1 LKEFFYAQILS
12 EKGEIIL
19 LCQFERLIYPQNVSS
34 IDAGS
39 FMIAVYRPCE
49 NIRDSAGNMVT
60 QVKAVGYCLPIA
72 DNLRYEL
79 QGHWSKNPKH
89 GVQFEVEN
97 YDEVITPTKEGII
110 AYLSSGQIKGIGP
123 KMAEKIYDAF
133 GLTALDVLDKEPER
147 LLSISGISTAKLKKI
162 CDSYLANR
170 GARDVVAFLTPHGI
184 TPNRAV
190 KLYKEYG
197 DQAMDIVKN
206 HPYQLCEIAGIGFK
220 TADRIAMSMGFDQ
233 LSVERVDEGILYA
246 LTDAEGKG
254 HLCMEKHAFIK
265 ACLKVLDTPQLTEDM
280 VANRAARLVYSG
292 KLVSYQGNVYR
303 SKTAYAESN
312 LAELLSR
319 QLRSA
324 RSHSYGDL
332 DAALDAEEL
341 RMKVKFAPEQ
351 REAVKMA
358 LTQGVSV
365 ITGGPGTGKS
375 MILRAILDIYRRQ
388 NPGKEIC
395 LCAPTGRAARR
406 MEQATGLGAS
416 TVHKA
421 LGLLAGED
429 GDYGEPQALDAD
441 IILVDEVS
449 MMDIYLAGRLL
460 EAVKSRAQ
468 VVLIG
473 DSDQL
478 PSVGPG
484 AVLSEMIAS
493 ERIPVVRLDKVFRQ
507 NDGSRIAVNAK
518 LIRHGNLSLEYGNDF
533 RFVDS
538 ANLSDSA
545 SRIAELYM
553 QEVARYGV
561 DNVAMLS
568 PYRQK
573 TETGV
578 NALNEMLRELV
589 NPPDEGKPE
598 VVCGKRKFRV
608 GDKVMQVKNF
618 EDVSNGDV
626 GYIRNIFKF
635 GDETTVCVDFGDGR
649 NMEYDSSE
657 LDMLDLGYASTIH
670 KAQGA
675 EYQSVIIN
683 LQCAH
688 HIMLT
693 RPLIYTAITRGK
705 DRVIIVGER
714 RALCISIKKTD
725 IEKRGTC
732 LAHRLQELA

>member
-1 LKEFFYAQILS
+1 M
-12 EKGEIIL
+12 

-147 LLSISGISTAKLKKI
+147 LLTISGISSAKLKKI

-197 DQAMDIVKN
+197 DRAMDIVKN

-332 DAALDAEEL
+332 DSALDAEEL

-375 MILRAILDIYRRQ
+375 MILRAILDIYRRH

-493 ERIPVVRLDKVFRQ
+493 ERIPVVRLDRVFRQ

-618 EDVSNGDV
+618 EDVSNGDI

>member
-1 LKEFFYAQILS
+1 M
-12 EKGEIIL
+12 

-197 DQAMDIVKN
+197 DRAMDIVKN

-265 ACLKVLDTPQLTEDM
+265 ACLKVLDTPQLTEEM

>member
-1 LKEFFYAQILS
+1 M
-12 EKGEIIL
+12 

-197 DQAMDIVKN
+197 DRAMDIVKN

-618 EDVSNGDV
+618 EDVSNGDI

>member
-1 LKEFFYAQILS
+1 M
-12 EKGEIIL
+12 

-197 DQAMDIVKN
+197 DRAMDIVKN

-375 MILRAILDIYRRQ
+375 MILRAILDIYRRH

-618 EDVSNGDV
+618 EDVSNGDI

>member
-1 LKEFFYAQILS
+1 M
-12 EKGEIIL
+12 

-147 LLSISGISTAKLKKI
+147 LLTISGISSAKLKKI

-197 DQAMDIVKN
+197 DRAMDIVKN

-406 MEQATGLGAS
+406 MEQATGLAAS

-618 EDVSNGDV
+618 EDVSNGDI

>member
-1 LKEFFYAQILS
+1 M
-12 EKGEIIL
+12 

-97 YDEVITPTKEGII
+97 YDEVITPTKEGIV

-197 DQAMDIVKN
+197 DRAMDIVKN

-375 MILRAILDIYRRQ
+375 MILRAILDIYRRH

-545 SRIAELYM
+545 NRIAELYM

-618 EDVSNGDV
+618 EDVSNGDI

>member
-1 LKEFFYAQILS
+1 M
-12 EKGEIIL
+12 

-147 LLSISGISTAKLKKI
+147 LLTISGISSAKLKKI

-197 DQAMDIVKN
+197 DRAMDIVKN

-233 LSVERVDEGILYA
+233 LSVERVDEGILSA

-254 HLCMEKHAFIK
+254 PLCMEKHAFIK
-265 ACLKVLDTPQLTEDM
+265 ACLKVLDTPQLTEEM

-324 RSHSYGDL
+324 RSHSYGDV

-406 MEQATGLGAS
+406 MEQATGLAAS

-618 EDVSNGDV
+618 EDVSNGDI

>member
-1 LKEFFYAQILS
+1 M
-12 EKGEIIL
+12 

-147 LLSISGISTAKLKKI
+147 LLAISGISTAKLKKI

-197 DQAMDIVKN
+197 DRAMDIVKN

-375 MILRAILDIYRRQ
+375 MILRAILDIYRRH

-598 VVCGKRKFRV
+598 VICGKRKFRV

-618 EDVSNGDV
+618 EDVSNGDI

-649 NMEYDSSE
+649 NIEYDSSE

>member
-1 LKEFFYAQILS
+1 M
-12 EKGEIIL
+12 

-197 DQAMDIVKN
+197 DRAMDIVKN

-341 RMKVKFAPEQ
+341 RMKVNLAPEQ

-375 MILRAILDIYRRQ
+375 MILRAILDIYRRH

-493 ERIPVVRLDKVFRQ
+493 ERIPVVRLDRVFRQ

-545 SRIAELYM
+545 NRIAELYM

-618 EDVSNGDV
+618 EDVSNGDI

>member
-1 LKEFFYAQILS
+1 M
-12 EKGEIIL
+12 

-110 AYLSSGQIKGIGP
+110 TYLSSGQIKGIGP

-147 LLSISGISTAKLKKI
+147 LLAISGISTAKLKKI

-197 DQAMDIVKN
+197 DRAMDIVKN

-265 ACLKVLDTPQLTEDM
+265 ACLKVLDTPQLTEEM

-406 MEQATGLGAS
+406 MEQATGLAAS

-618 EDVSNGDV
+618 EDVSNGDI

>member
-1 LKEFFYAQILS
+1 M
-12 EKGEIIL
+12 

-147 LLSISGISTAKLKKI
+147 LLSISGISAAKLKKI

-197 DQAMDIVKN
+197 DRAMDIVKN

-375 MILRAILDIYRRQ
+375 MILRAILDIYRRH

-618 EDVSNGDV
+618 EDVSNGDI

>member
-1 LKEFFYAQILS
+1 M
-12 EKGEIIL
+12 

-133 GLTALDVLDKEPER
+133 GLTALDVLDKEPEK
-147 LLSISGISTAKLKKI
+147 LLAISGISTAKLKKI

-197 DQAMDIVKN
+197 DRAMDIVKN

-265 ACLKVLDTPQLTEDM
+265 ACLKVLDTPQLTEEM

-618 EDVSNGDV
+618 EDVSNGDI

>member
-1 LKEFFYAQILS
+1 M
-12 EKGEIIL
+12 

-147 LLSISGISTAKLKKI
+147 LLSISGISSAKLKKI

-197 DQAMDIVKN
+197 DRAMDIVKN

-265 ACLKVLDTPQLTEDM
+265 ACLKVLDTPQLTEEM

-553 QEVARYGV
+553 QEVAKYGV

-618 EDVSNGDV
+618 EDVSNGDI

>member
-1 LKEFFYAQILS
+1 M
-12 EKGEIIL
+12 

-147 LLSISGISTAKLKKI
+147 LLAISGISAAKLKKI

-197 DQAMDIVKN
+197 DRAMDIVKN

-406 MEQATGLGAS
+406 MEQATGLAAS

-618 EDVSNGDV
+618 EDVSNGDI

>member
-1 LKEFFYAQILS
+1 M
-12 EKGEIIL
+12 

-147 LLSISGISTAKLKKI
+147 LLAISGISAAKLKKI

-197 DQAMDIVKN
+197 DRAMDIVKN

-493 ERIPVVRLDKVFRQ
+493 ERIPVVRLDRVFRQ

-618 EDVSNGDV
+618 EDVSNGDI

>member
-1 LKEFFYAQILS
+1 M
-12 EKGEIIL
+12 

-473 DSDQL
+473 YSDQL

-618 EDVSNGDV
+618 EDVSNGDI

>member
-1 LKEFFYAQILS
+1 M
-12 EKGEIIL
+12 

-133 GLTALDVLDKEPER
+133 GLTALDVLDKEPEK
-147 LLSISGISTAKLKKI
+147 LLAISGISTAKLKKI

-197 DQAMDIVKN
+197 DRAMDIVKN

-618 EDVSNGDV
+618 EDVSNGDI

>member
-1 LKEFFYAQILS
+1 M
-12 EKGEIIL
+12 

-147 LLSISGISTAKLKKI
+147 LLAISGISAAKLKKI

-197 DQAMDIVKN
+197 DRAMDIVKN

-265 ACLKVLDTPQLTEDM
+265 ACLKVLDTPQLTEEM

-388 NPGKEIC
+388 NSGKEIC

-618 EDVSNGDV
+618 EDVSNGDI

>member
-1 LKEFFYAQILS
+1 M
-12 EKGEIIL
+12 

-147 LLSISGISTAKLKKI
+147 LLTISGISSAKLKKI

-197 DQAMDIVKN
+197 DRAMDIVKN

-265 ACLKVLDTPQLTEDM
+265 ACLKVLDTPQLTEEM

-406 MEQATGLGAS
+406 MEQATGLAAS

-618 EDVSNGDV
+618 EDVSNGDI

>member
-1 LKEFFYAQILS
+1 M
-12 EKGEIIL
+12 

-147 LLSISGISTAKLKKI
+147 LLSISGISSAKLKKI

-197 DQAMDIVKN
+197 DRAMDIVKN

-265 ACLKVLDTPQLTEDM
+265 ACLKVLDTPQLTEEM

-618 EDVSNGDV
+618 EDVSNGDI